1 ITGSEINSG
10 NFFFAGSYNNSAFV
24 TALQTDGTLIAKT
37 AQYPKY
43 EITGYYVFDGVHHT
57 LAVVPQQIT
66 CPSCSRWERLKM
78 NLFADV
84 PPATTYTVVTFAAD
98 YLDLQD
104 ASNSYYHLFKVPTF
118 DLGYISPAKQFT
130 VNVQVP
136 NTIGVGTTMFATLV
150 PEDGNG
156 SVFSAVDTI
165 PGTLTPSFD
174 FSVPLSEFSNT
185 VKNYILLMA
194 VVPSQDDLTLRS
206 DGTVVSI
213 RNVIAQNAK
222 NAVLLHVNRDQ
233 IATSPVQVP
242 FTPSN

>member
-1 ITGSEINSG
+1 
-10 NFFFAGSYNNSAFV
+10 
-24 TALQTDGTLIAKT
+24 
-37 AQYPKY
+37 
-43 EITGYYVFDGVHHT
+43 
-57 LAVVPQQIT
+57 
-66 CPSCSRWERLKM
+66 M

-104 ASNSYYHLFKVPTF
+104 ASNSYYHLFKVKTF

-130 VNVQVP
+130 VEVKVP
-136 NTIGVGTTMFATLV
+136 NTIGVGTTMFATLI

-156 SVFSAVDTI
+156 TVFSAVDAI
-165 PGTLTPSFD
+165 PDTLTPSFD
-174 FSVPLSEFSNT
+174 FSVPSSEFSGT
-185 VKNYILLMA
+185 AKNYILLMA
-194 VVPSQDDLTLRS
+194 VVPSQDDLSLRS